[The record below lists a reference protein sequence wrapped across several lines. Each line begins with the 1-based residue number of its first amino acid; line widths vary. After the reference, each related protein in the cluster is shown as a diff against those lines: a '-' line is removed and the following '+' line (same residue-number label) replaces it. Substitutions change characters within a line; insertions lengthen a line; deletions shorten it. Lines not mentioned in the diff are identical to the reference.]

1 MGSLMHVLPSLFI
14 PPKHIHLKRELAPAV
29 QEVCRC
35 LDVDLTGQTSASFN
49 MRQNYE
55 RCLFQ
60 FEDYLASGAYV
71 ADVNAG
77 RAPSAEAIAPFV
89 CRHSIAQLP
98 APGEIGAPRRI
109 PPPEREPSE
118 PKERLPP
125 GRGESS
131 PRHCPVITC
140 RPSGASTM
148 YAGAHALCGEGGPGT
163 IAIRRNMPGYAT
175 AASKD
180 CCCCCAEQDRVLKV
194 LRYPQR
200 EAGGGGSTGSWMA
213 VMQRMLT
220 IMMTKRTSSSRTS
233 PPNRPGARYSPLS
246 PSHLIWF

>member
-118 PKERLPP
+118 PKSVCLLVAVNHR
-125 GRGESS
+125 
-131 PRHCPVITC
+131 PVIALSSLVVPVALPQCMQVPMLSVGKVVQGPSPSDGTC
-140 RPSGASTM
+140 LDMRQQHPK
-148 YAGAHALCGEGGPGT
+148 
-163 IAIRRNMPGYAT
+163 T
-175 AASKD
+175 AAAAVLSKT
-180 CCCCCAEQDRVLKV
+180 E
-194 LRYPQR
+194 
-200 EAGGGGSTGSWMA
+200 
-213 VMQRMLT
+213 
-220 IMMTKRTSSSRTS
+220 
-233 PPNRPGARYSPLS
+233 
-246 PSHLIWF
+246 F